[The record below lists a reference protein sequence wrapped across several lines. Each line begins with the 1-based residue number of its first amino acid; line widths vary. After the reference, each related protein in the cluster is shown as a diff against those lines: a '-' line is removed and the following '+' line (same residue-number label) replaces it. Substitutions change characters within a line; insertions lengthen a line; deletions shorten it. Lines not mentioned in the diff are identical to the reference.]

1 MTSMNTF
8 GLIGL
13 TEENVG
19 IDRRF
24 YTGLTST
31 NGTFAVSYNAGRV
44 DVFLN
49 GIKLVGNHTGNTNYD
64 YTMDATTGTG
74 SSITLATGVALVS
87 ADVVE
92 CIGYVSNSS
101 NTITSYNPTPA
112 SGDGGWNVFI
122 NITHTASDLVNVF
135 LNGVLLDDSDY
146 TLDASNNKVTIGG
159 ATLTA
164 SDVVVIQVIGALDH
178 SNFVPVGGGTFSGN
192 VGIGGTADELLHL
205 KSSTSLKP
213 VLKIEN
219 TNDDNLNAQIH
230 LVKSTTDESNDD
242 YLGQVDFK
250 GMDSAG
256 NLTTYGRIQSQ
267 AKDVA
272 NTSEDGRVFIASM
285 NAGTLE
291 ETLNVQSGKV
301 GINTTSPDA
310 NSKLHISG
318 GSSDYHTLVVDT
330 TASGGGGMMLR
341 HSASNKGYVGT
352 AGSTHLSGS
361 STDDILIRATNN
373 LVFASNGNNERMR
386 ITSDGY
392 VTIPNQPIFYAYLD
406 ADETDIVTGGW
417 RNIPFDSLDFACSH
431 YNTTNH
437 TFTTPVAG
445 KYQFNYN
452 LRVDNVDAG
461 HNFIQVR
468 FTIGG
473 STYRYQAIITPNDT
487 FSADPDYMYLAGST
501 LLNLGASTAVTMDI
515 YCHGGANQTDIV
527 GSVNQSAW
535 SGFLIG

>member
-1 MTSMNTF
+1 MNTF

-101 NTITSYNPTPA
+101 NTVTSYNPTPA

-178 SNFVPVGGGTFSGN
+178 SNFVPASGGTFTGNVSFGDNNKAQFGASNDLQIYHDGSHSLITEAGTGALKLKGDDIRLEDVSGN
-192 VGIGGTADELLHL
+192 NIIKAVGSGSAELYESGSKKLETTSTGIEVTGNVKLSANGGINFSAYATSGNPSSNLLDDYEEG
-205 KSSTSLKP
+205 TWTP
-213 VLKIEN
+213 VL
-219 TNDDNLNAQIH
+219 
-230 LVKSTTDESNDD
+230 
-242 YLGQVDFK
+242 
-250 GMDSAG
+250 
-256 NLTTYGRIQSQ
+256 
-267 AKDVA
+267 
-272 NTSEDGRVFIASM
+272 TS
-285 NAGTLE
+285 
-291 ETLNVQSGKV
+291 
-301 GINTTSPDA
+301 
-310 NSKLHISG
+310 
-318 GSSDYHTLVVDT
+318 
-330 TASGGGGMMLR
+330 SGGG
-341 HSASNKGYVGT
+341 STSSGT
-352 AGSTHLSGS
+352 IYGRYIKIGRMVYAFYNFEGVTTSGLTNRFKITGLPFNSGST
-361 STDDILIRATNN
+361 
-373 LVFASNGNNERMR
+373 
-386 ITSDGY
+386 
-392 VTIPNQPIFYAYLD
+392 AYI
-406 ADETDIVTGGW
+406 AHT
-417 RNIPFDSLDFACSH
+417 DFAT
-431 YNTTNH
+431 YNVSFSSSRTQLFHLVPGDSYLLGGESRSGDSWTEWAPTN
-437 TFTTPVAG
+437 TS
-445 KYQFNYN
+445 
-452 LRVDNVDAG
+452 NVYFRG
-461 HNFIQVR
+461 
-468 FTIGG
+468 TI
-473 STYRYQAIITPNDT
+473 TYLT
-487 FSADPDYMYLAGST
+487 G
-501 LLNLGASTAVTMDI
+501 
-515 YCHGGANQTDIV
+515 
-527 GSVNQSAW
+527 
-535 SGFLIG
+535 